1 MSKRKILCTVFL
13 VLWAIAFATWGV
25 SLLWPGFGSYTWC
38 VVAGIAA
45 YLLFVVILQWKYIRE
60 YFQKQNRGRQNFRF
74 DFKHCPKWMRVIGY
88 GSMIL
93 GLASFLLYILLLF
106 DGYLEVAEGTYWI
119 AKDGE
124 LVKELTKGQYDR
136 LLCLGNCLP
145 ASFAMMT
152 ATVPLAQYA
161 KRRHRKHRSS
171 RKSEEATASQAPSGE
186 ASEAEA
192 SSGEHSAAQAEP
204 AAETA
209 PVVTPEMISQAMQE
223 TN

>member
-1 MSKRKILCTVFL
+1 MSRRKILCTVFL
-13 VLWAIAFATWGV
+13 VLWAIAFVTWAV
-25 SLLWPGFGSYTWC
+25 SLLWPGFGNYTWC

-60 YFQKQNRGRQNFRF
+60 FFQKGNRGRQNFRF
-74 DFKHCPKWMRVIGY
+74 DFKHCPKWMRIIGY

-93 GLASFLLYILLLF
+93 GLASFLFYILLLF

-152 ATVPLAQYA
+152 ATVPLTQYA
-161 KRRHRKHRSS
+161 KHRHRKHRSS
-171 RKSEEATASQAPSGE
+171 HKNEETAASQAASE
-186 ASEAEA
+186 QACASEAPA
-192 SSGEHSAAQAEP
+192 TQAEP
-204 AAETA
+204 SAETA